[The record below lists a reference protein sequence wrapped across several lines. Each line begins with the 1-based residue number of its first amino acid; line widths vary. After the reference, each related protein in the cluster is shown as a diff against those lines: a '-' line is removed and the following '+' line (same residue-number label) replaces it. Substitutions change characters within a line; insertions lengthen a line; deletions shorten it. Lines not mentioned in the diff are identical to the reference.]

1 MTKKETYE
9 EVIPQ
14 IRSLISGETDEISV
28 MGNVAA
34 VLHTTFD
41 EFFWTGF
48 YLVREGELR
57 LGPFQGPLACMH
69 IQYGRG
75 VCGTAWKEAQTQ
87 VVPDVELFPG
97 HIACSSLSRS
107 EIVVPVKN
115 EAQEVVAVL
124 DIDSKQLATFDDI
137 DREYLEQLCA
147 IVSRELYKKS

>member
-1 MTKKETYE
+1 M
-9 EVIPQ
+9 
-14 IRSLISGETDEISV
+14 
-28 MGNVAA
+28 AA

-124 DIDSKQLATFDDI
+124 DIDSKQLAIFDDI

-147 IVSRELYKKS
+147 IVSSELYKKS

>member
-28 MGNVAA
+28 MANVAA

>member
-28 MGNVAA
+28 MANVAA

-87 VVPDVELFPG
+87 VVPDVELWLPCWISTVNNWLHSTISTASTWSSCVLLFPASC
-97 HIACSSLSRS
+97 IKNRKEKEYFSLSFCDFR
-107 EIVVPVKN
+107 IKC
-115 EAQEVVAVL
+115 L
-124 DIDSKQLATFDDI
+124 HL
-137 DREYLEQLCA
+137 
-147 IVSRELYKKS
+147 

>member
-28 MGNVAA
+28 MANVAA

-57 LGPFQGPLACMH
+57 LSFPRPFGLHAYPIRTWCLWNGMERGTDASGSRRRTVSRTHRLFVVEPLGDC
-69 IQYGRG
+69 
-75 VCGTAWKEAQTQ
+75 
-87 VVPDVELFPG
+87 
-97 HIACSSLSRS
+97 CSSKERS
-107 EIVVPVKN
+107 SGSGCRVGYR
-115 EAQEVVAVL
+115 Q
-124 DIDSKQLATFDDI
+124 
-137 DREYLEQLCA
+137 
-147 IVSRELYKKS
+147 

>member
-1 MTKKETYE
+1 MKEEQYKLL
-9 EVIPQ
+9 VSQ
-14 IRSLISGETDEISV
+14 IASLIDGEGDMIAV
-28 MGNVAA
+28 MSNVAA
-34 VLHTTFD
+34 AIHQTMGFW
-41 EFFWTGF
+41 WTGF
-48 YLVREGELR
+48 YRVIGDELV

-87 VVPDVELFPG
+87 VGPDVELFPG

-147 IVSRELYKKS
+147 IVSSELYKKS